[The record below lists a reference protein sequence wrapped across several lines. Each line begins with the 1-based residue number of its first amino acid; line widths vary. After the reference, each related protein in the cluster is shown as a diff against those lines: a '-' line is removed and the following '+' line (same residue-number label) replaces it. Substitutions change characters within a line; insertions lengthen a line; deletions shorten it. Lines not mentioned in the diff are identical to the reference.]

1 MRFVLALVLA
11 SIAASTEAQTGA
23 SLSKKEQTR
32 LKAEAARPPTAAQKK
47 RMAEQ
52 VKKMDFGTLCSEAG
66 RAFRAPRTTASGKHW
81 DGLVVARANFPAGD
95 IRPIK
100 ER

>member
-23 SLSKKEQTR
+23 SLSKKEQAR
-32 LKAEAARPPTAAQKK
+32 LKAEAARPPTVAQKK

-52 VKKMDFGTLCSEAG
+52 VKKMDFGTICSEAG
-66 RAFRAPRTTASGKHW
+66 RALRAPRNTASGRHW
-81 DGLVVARANFPAGD
+81 DGLILSRANIPAADVGSV
-95 IRPIK
+95 K
-100 ER
+100 E